1 MNLIDLHTHT
11 LASGHAYS
19 TLSENAAAAKCHGL
33 KILGVSDHAPQMPG
47 AAHLFYFRNLHVI
60 PETLQGVRILKGAE
74 LNILD
79 CEGQVDLD
87 EKTLEQ
93 LDYAIA
99 SLHVPCYSPQHSC
112 QQNTA
117 ALIAAAHHP
126 RVKILGHPDDSR
138 FPIDQR
144 AVAEACLQTR
154 TLIEVNNSSLSPHS
168 SRSGGWENMRSM
180 LQHCAELKVPVL
192 FGSDAHFCEQIG
204 RFDLCRQLCAEVGFP
219 GELIVNDQPE
229 RIQEFFGLMIR

>member
-1 MNLIDLHTHT
+1 MII
-11 LASGHAYS
+11 
-19 TLSENAAAAKCHGL
+19 EAADKMKNFEAG
-33 KILGVSDHAPQMPG
+33 I
-47 AAHLFYFRNLHVI
+47 F
-60 PETLQGVRILKGAE
+60 
-74 LNILD
+74 NILD
-79 CEGQVDLD
+79 DKKKEL
-87 EKTLEQ
+87 EKQ
-93 LDYAIA
+93 G
-99 SLHVPCYSPQHSC
+99 
-112 QQNTA
+112 
-117 ALIAAAHHP
+117 
-126 RVKILGHPDDSR
+126 RKIYNFSVGTPDFETEEHIMR
-138 FPIDQR
+138 T
-144 AVAEACLQTR
+144 VAEACLQTR